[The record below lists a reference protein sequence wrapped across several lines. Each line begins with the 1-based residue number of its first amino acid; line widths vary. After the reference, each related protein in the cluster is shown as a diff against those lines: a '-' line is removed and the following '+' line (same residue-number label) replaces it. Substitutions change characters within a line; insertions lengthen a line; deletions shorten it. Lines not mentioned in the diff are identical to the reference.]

1 MQPSNQLAPAS
12 IVDTTTGDTVSVMYN
27 PEEMKLEQGNTFAEI
42 GIPGLN
48 ASPVQYVRG
57 KSRTLSMELF
67 FDSYE
72 TGQDVRLHTSRI
84 VRLLDKRPDTQAPPV
99 LIFVIGGFAFRCVLV
114 DAGQRFTMFRSDGTP
129 VRSFLS
135 IRLQEYVSVSVDIQR
150 GLFFGS
156 PTVSAAVTTV
166 AELGRAVIS
175 GNATIHTTSA
185 GDTLQSLA
193 AAFLGDP
200 ALWRDIAEANGI
212 DDPLDVPPGTRLVI
226 PPRPL

>member
-1 MQPSNQLAPAS
+1 MQPGSQFARAS
-12 IVDTTTGDTVSVMYN
+12 IVDTTTGETVSVMYN
-27 PEEMKLEQGNTFAEI
+27 PEEVKLEQGNNFAEI

-72 TGQDVRLHTSRI
+72 TGQDVRVHTNPI
-84 VRLLDKRPDTQAPPV
+84 VGLLDKRPGTQAPPV

-114 DAGQRFTMFRSDGTP
+114 DAGQRFTMFRPDGTP

-135 IRLQEYVSVSVDIQR
+135 IRLQEYVSVTTEIQR

-156 PTVSAAVTTV
+156 HTVSAALTAAVEV
-166 AELGRAVIS
+166 GRAVIS
-175 GNATIHTTSA
+175 GNATVHVTA
-185 GDTLQSLA
+185 QGETLHGLA
-193 AAFLGDP
+193 AALLGDP
-200 ALWRDIAEANGI
+200 ALWRDIAPANGI
-212 DDPLDVPPGTRLVI
+212 DDPLNVPPGTRLVI
-226 PPRPL
+226 PQRPR

>member
-1 MQPSNQLAPAS
+1 MTPSNQYGHAS
-12 IVDTTTGDTVSVMYN
+12 IVNTTTGDTVSVMYN
-27 PEEMKLEQGNTFAEI
+27 PDEMKLEQGNNFAEV

-57 KSRTLSMELF
+57 KSRVLSMELF

-72 TGQDVRLHTSRI
+72 AGHDVRIHTARI
-84 VRLLDKRPDTQAPPV
+84 VQLLDKRPDTQAPPV
-99 LIFVIGGFAFRCVLV
+99 LIFIIGGFTFRCVLV
-114 DAGQRFTMFRSDGTP
+114 DASQRFTMFRPDGTP

-135 IRLQEYVSVSVDIQR
+135 IRLQEYVTVTTDVQR

-156 PTVSAAVTTV
+156 PTVSAAVNTA
-166 AELGRAVIS
+166 AEIGRAVIS
-175 GNATIHTTSA
+175 GNATIHLTVA

-200 ALWRDIAEANGI
+200 ALWRDIARANSI
-212 DDPLDVPPGTRLVI
+212 DDPLHLTPGLRLVI
-226 PPRPL
+226 PPRPA